1 MRVAEERMY
10 AERRRVARP
19 DSAGAEP
26 AY

>member
-1 MRVAEERMY
+1 VAEERMY

-19 DSAGAEP
+19 DAAGAEP